1 MLTNPEIVEGISF
14 GENGFVKELSKGK
27 LWIDCSTVDP
37 TFSKRMA
44 TQAAECGIRF
54 MDAPVAGSKV
64 KAENRELI
72 FLVGGEEANL
82 QDVKPIL
89 ESMGKQVLYQ
99 GKNGNG
105 TAMKLVVNLTLAQ
118 SMAAFAEAV
127 SFGEAMGINKETV
140 IDTLLNGATTAPF
153 LKGKKG
159 KLLENEFSA
168 DAPLEIVLKDMNL
181 ITQSAYKNEVALPIA
196 NITKEIYSMANQK
209 GLGKQDFAAIYKVLS
224 NK

>member
-1 MLTNPEIVEGISF
+1 MNL
-14 GENGFVKELSKGK
+14 
-27 LWIDCSTVDP
+27 
-37 TFSKRMA
+37 
-44 TQAAECGIRF
+44 
-54 MDAPVAGSKV
+54 
-64 KAENRELI
+64 

-140 IDTLLNGATTAPF
+140 ID
-153 LKGKKG
+153 
-159 KLLENEFSA
+159 
-168 DAPLEIVLKDMNL
+168 
-181 ITQSAYKNEVALPIA
+181 AL
-196 NITKEIYSMANQK
+196 
-209 GLGKQDFAAIYKVLS
+209 
-224 NK
+224 